1 MKQSRYN
8 WVLYALI
15 SAASIASMATC
26 VRFASSELPQSEIVF
41 FRNFFGL
48 LLLLP
53 LAIRRKLSL
62 RTNHLGLHIFRAFL
76 GFCAMYLYFYAVA
89 HLPLADAVLL
99 NYTSPLFVTLFA
111 VIWLKETLTRNRKL
125 AGILGLVGVFFL
137 FHPSAASASL
147 AGFIGLCSGLMAG
160 LAQTSIKKLSDT
172 ESSLLVVVMFGFF
185 ASLFSAVPMLL
196 EFTFPSTKGWLWLIA
211 VGGFGSLGQL
221 SLTRAYKMAPASQVS
236 PLGYSGLLFAGLI
249 GFYLWNEAPAQWS
262 VAGTIFIVAAG
273 ILVARERIE
282 TVLTPPDAA
291 PIVPPR

>member
-1 MKQSRYN
+1 MKQGRYS
-8 WVLYALI
+8 WVLFALL

-26 VRFASSELPQSEIVF
+26 VRIASSELPQSEIVF

-48 LLLLP
+48 ILLLP
-53 LAIRRKLSL
+53 LVIRRKLSL
-62 RTNHLGLHIFRAFL
+62 RTNHLSLHVFRAFL
-76 GFCAMYLYFYAVA
+76 GFWAMYLYFYAIA

-125 AGILGLVGVFFL
+125 AGILGLVGVFCL

-147 AGFIGLCSGLMAG
+147 AGFIGLCSGLAAG
-160 LAQTSIKKLSDT
+160 LAQTSIKKLSNT

-185 ASLFSAVPMLL
+185 ASIFSVVPMLL
-196 EFTFPSTKGWLWLIA
+196 EFTYPSGKAWFWLIA

-221 SLTRAYKMAPASQVS
+221 SLSRAYKLAPASQVS

-249 GFYLWNEAPAQWS
+249 GFYFWHEAPAQWT

-273 ILVARERIE
+273 ILVAREKIE
-282 TVLTPPDAA
+282 TPLTPPEA
-291 PIVPPR
+291 PPGAPPT